1 MQKPSTADEIIAL
14 TDEYFEYIQGDY
26 KMVPKVAKDSKT
38 GETTLEKEWMRQPEA
53 ALISELIL
61 KLGFNSR
68 QEFDDYES
76 NSEFGWAA
84 KRARLRVEAE
94 YERRLHQQAPTGA
107 IFALKSLG
115 WHERGNI
122 AAPQDTTVTKL
133 QIEIIHTG
141 PQLAGN
147 EKDVLL

>member
-1 MQKPSTADEIIAL
+1 MQKLSTADEIIAL

-26 KMVPKVAKDSKT
+26 KMVPNVAKNSKT

-68 QEFDDYES
+68 QDFDDYEY
-76 NSEFGWAA
+76 NGEFGWAV
-84 KRARLRVEAE
+84 KRARLRIEAE

-115 WHERGNI
+115 WNEKQPHPAQLDE
-122 AAPQDTTVTKL
+122 TSTKL
-133 QIEIIHTG
+133 RIEIIHTG
-141 PQLAGN
+141 LQLANN
-147 EKDVLL
+147 EKDVIL